1 MALGFAG
8 GYVLDSNDDFDDD
21 YDDYGDD
28 VGVMGY

>member
-8 GYVLDSNDDFDDD
+8 GYVLDLQEEFDD
-21 YDDYGDD
+21 YDDFEE